1 MSGNSYAPQAATEV
15 GPCSESPTLKYGPLW
30 SRTLLDSISRSR
42 WGGQEGAAVGG
53 EGGSAWPCP
62 LQSHWRVCEAKEP
75 ISGSQAESIRTAT
88 RHLFLHIFRTS
99 YTPTSYSSQD
109 GTQNKLN
116 LKLLVTFYFLSGHGE
131 KGQNRVGWHWIGW
144 EATGHCLEKTHQAN
158 PMKIVAMWL
167 LSIWSPFIYFKY
179 RVKTIIH
186 RPISTDGLFSM
197 TSKHKTFNA
206 SIS

>member
-30 SRTLLDSISRSR
+30 SRTFLDSISRSR

-53 EGGSAWPCP
+53 EGGSAWPCS

-88 RHLFLHIFRTS
+88 CHLFLHIFRTS

-116 LKLLVTFYFLSGHGE
+116 LKLLMTFYFLSGHGE
-131 KGQNRVGWHWIGW
+131 KGQNSRLALDRVGGNWALSW
-144 EATGHCLEKTHQAN
+144 KN
-158 PMKIVAMWL
+158 PPNKPHENSCHVTAFHLKSFHLLKI
-167 LSIWSPFIYFKY
+167 
-179 RVKTIIH
+179 
-186 RPISTDGLFSM
+186 
-197 TSKHKTFNA
+197 
-206 SIS
+206 